1 MRDRPAFADS
11 RVNKDGVPSG
21 ENMISKG
28 KRVVCLFALVGVQA
42 LQAQTDPGPRTDSPG
57 AGGPIPGLSLKQGMF
72 FNDGQTR
79 FSEVES
85 LAKGLG
91 PRFNLT
97 SCAGC
102 HAHPAL
108 GGSSPASNPQVTGNV
123 APAAQVAALTSLGVA
138 IAARMR
144 SMQGFQMLM
153 NFLVMPMY
161 FLSGAMFPTATAPAW
176 MRPLMLVDPLTYGVA
191 ALRGVVWSEVGVGP
205 GPTEL
210 SLAQNVGILGL
221 SALVLATIAALRFNR
236 AD

>member
-123 APAAQVAALTSLGVA
+123 APAAQVAALTSLGVIRA
-138 IAARMR
+138 DGPIREIR
-144 SMQGFQMLM
+144 FKSDGGVHDLFTITG
-153 NFLVMPMY
+153 
-161 FLSGAMFPTATAPAW
+161 LSGAPA
-176 MRPLMLVDPLTYGVA
+176 A
-191 ALRGVVWSEVGVGP
+191 CSI
-205 GPTEL
+205 
-210 SLAQNVGILGL
+210 AQPN
-221 SALVLATIAALRFNR
+221 F
-236 AD
+236 